1 MDLTSKYLLILLL
14 LPFISAALIAMV
26 SNSAASLV
34 SIGLAGLFFLV
45 CLAGWGIEGLEYQA
59 DWFKPMGLTYNMRLD
74 SYSYFLILL
83 SGLLTLLC
91 LFYSHKVV
99 QKKVKAYHALFH
111 ALQGTVVASL
121 LSNDLF
127 FFYVFFE
134 AMLIPMYFL
143 IGIWGGKNRLYATT
157 KFFLFTLAGSLLML
171 VGLISTYVLYFSK
184 TGEWSAS
191 FDVLRIY
198 FSENPIPIEM
208 QLFMFISFFLA
219 FAIKVPLFPFHT
231 WLPDAHTE
239 APTAG
244 SVILAGVLLKIGT
257 YGLMR
262 FAIPLFP
269 DAAAQLSTSI
279 CILSVVGIIAGAL
292 VAWRQTDMKKLIA
305 YSSVSH
311 LGFVMLGIFSLTS
324 LSWNGAY
331 LQMINHG
338 ISTGAL
344 FFLIGF
350 IYDQKHSR
358 DIETF
363 GRLAKV
369 IPLFSLVFV
378 VVSLSSVALPGTNG
392 FVGEFLILLGGFQS
406 QVVSSSWI
414 VVASTGVILSA
425 IYMLHLVQKLC
436 YGEEGINSKGLKD
449 LGIREFAI
457 YVPLILLI
465 FAIGFFPSW
474 LLEPVSKTTQ
484 TILGSLPTYLR

>member
-1 MDLTSKYLLILLL
+1 
-14 LPFISAALIAMV
+14 
-26 SNSAASLV
+26 
-34 SIGLAGLFFLV
+34 
-45 CLAGWGIEGLEYQA
+45 
-59 DWFKPMGLTYNMRLD
+59 
-74 SYSYFLILL
+74 
-83 SGLLTLLC
+83 
-91 LFYSHKVV
+91 
-99 QKKVKAYHALFH
+99 
-111 ALQGTVVASL
+111 
-121 LSNDLF
+121 
-127 FFYVFFE
+127 
-134 AMLIPMYFL
+134 
-143 IGIWGGKNRLYATT
+143 
-157 KFFLFTLAGSLLML
+157 
-171 VGLISTYVLYFSK
+171 
-184 TGEWSAS
+184 
-191 FDVLRIY
+191 
-198 FSENPIPIEM
+198 
-208 QLFMFISFFLA
+208 
-219 FAIKVPLFPFHT
+219 
-231 WLPDAHTE
+231 
-239 APTAG
+239 
-244 SVILAGVLLKIGT
+244 
-257 YGLMR
+257 
-262 FAIPLFP
+262 
-269 DAAAQLSTSI
+269 
-279 CILSVVGIIAGAL
+279 
-292 VAWRQTDMKKLIA
+292 
-305 YSSVSH
+305 
-311 LGFVMLGIFSLTS
+311 
-324 LSWNGAY
+324 
-331 LQMINHG
+331 MINHG